1 MALPTGQG
9 FTAAQWEA
17 WETANATPGNPVYT
31 GTAKAGGTVPLAG
44 KTWAQVY
51 AALYAVG
58 QAQTPKATPDAIG
71 IATEELALEE
81 ALGLTLG
88 AAETSAGSAVA
99 AAGTGVANA
108 NFLPPWANGLAGFLS
123 NLTTAALWIRIAKV
137 VVGGALLLIGV
148 AHMTGAGGAVAK
160 AARSVPLP
168 V

>member
-1 MALPTGQG
+1 MAIPTGQG
-9 FTAAQWEA
+9 LTAAQWEA

-58 QAQTPKATPDAIG
+58 QAQTPKQTPDQIG
-71 IATEELALEE
+71 SATEELALEE

-88 AAETSAGSAVA
+88 AATSTAGQVIG
-99 AAGTGVANA
+99 AAGTGVATA
-108 NFLPPWANGLAGFLS
+108 SFAPWASGLTGLLG
-123 NLTTAALWIRIAKV
+123 NLTSAALWIRVAKV
-137 VVGGALLLIGV
+137 IGGGALLIIGL
-148 AHMTGAGGAVAK
+148 AHITGATNTVAT
-160 AARSVPLP
+160 AARKVPLP